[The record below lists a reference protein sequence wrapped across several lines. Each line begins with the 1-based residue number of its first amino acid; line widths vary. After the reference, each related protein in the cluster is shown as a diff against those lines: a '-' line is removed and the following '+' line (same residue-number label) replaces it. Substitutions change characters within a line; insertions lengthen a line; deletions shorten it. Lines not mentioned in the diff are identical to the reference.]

1 MKMMRLVLI
10 LAFVIALGSNADARR
25 SHEPSTGLAKL
36 HYNQAPPDFTFPE
49 GSGYAKVSQLLG
61 KPVVINFWT
70 TWCHAC
76 VDEMPHFVHL
86 QQTYGDKVAFISLS
100 NEPQGTARAFLAQH
114 HLPIPLLE
122 DPSNVIFGAYSVQL
136 YPVTVVVDARG
147 GVSYVSVGGLDW
159 DELQGAVSKA
169 FASK

>member
-1 MKMMRLVLI
+1 MRFFLI
-10 LAFVIALGSNADARR
+10 LALFATLAAPVQARR

-36 HYNQAPPDFTFPE
+36 HFNQAPPDFTFPE
-49 GSGYAKVSQLLG
+49 GAGYARLSQLLG

-76 VDEMPHFVHL
+76 VDEMPAFEKL
-86 QQTYGDKVAFISLS
+86 QETYGGRVAFISLS
-100 NEPQGTARAFLAQH
+100 NEPEGTARTFLAQH
-114 HLPIPLLE
+114 HLAIPLLE
-122 DPSNVIFGAYSVQL
+122 DPHSVIFGEYSVQL
-136 YPVTVVVDARG
+136 YPVTVVVDAQG

-159 DELQGAVSKA
+159 GELQAAVSKA

>member
-1 MKMMRLVLI
+1 MRLLLVFAI
-10 LAFVIALGSNADARR
+10 IISLGAHADARR

-49 GSGYAKVSQLLG
+49 GAGYATVSHLLG

-76 VDEMPHFVHL
+76 VDEMPYFVHL
-86 QQTYGDKVAFISLS
+86 QEIYGDKVAFISLS
-100 NEPQGTARAFLAQH
+100 NEPQGTAHAFLAEH

-147 GVSYVSVGGLDW
+147 GVSYVSIGGLDW
-159 DELQGAVSKA
+159 DELQGAVSNA